1 MRFLS
6 ILCVLLATWSSP
18 AWATTPRILV
28 MGDSLSA
35 AYGMP
40 LQQGWVALLQNR
52 LTHRGYKYTVI
63 NGSVSGETT
72 AGGRSRLGKLLNEH
86 KPALVV
92 IELGGNDGLR
102 ALPLKNMQANL
113 IAMIDQSKAA
123 GAQVLL
129 LEMRIPLNYGA
140 RYANQFQRTFSD
152 VAKLKSV
159 TLVPFFLAD
168 IATDP
173 KFFLADG
180 IHPSAEAQPLLLK
193 ALWPAIEAKLKK

>member
-1 MRFLS
+1 
-6 ILCVLLATWSSP
+6 
-18 AWATTPRILV
+18 

-40 LQQGWVALLQNR
+40 IQQGWVALLQDQ
-52 LTHRGYKYTVI
+52 LQSRGYKHTVI

-72 AGGRSRLGKLLNEH
+72 AGGRSRLGKLLAEH

-102 ALPLKNMQANL
+102 ALPISTMRDNL
-113 IAMIDQSKAA
+113 NAMIDQSKAS

-140 RYANQFQRTFSD
+140 RYADSFQRTFTE
-152 VAKLKSV
+152 VAKTNSV
-159 TLVPFFLAD
+159 TLVPFFLND
-168 IATDP
+168 IATNP

-193 ALWPAIEAKLKK
+193 AVWPSIEAKLKK

>member
-6 ILCVLLATWSSP
+6 ILCVLLASWSSP

-40 LQQGWVALLQNR
+40 IQQGWVALLQDQ
-52 LTHRGYKYTVI
+52 LQSRGYKHTVI

-102 ALPLKNMQANL
+102 ALPLKNMQDNL
-113 IAMIDQSKAA
+113 VAMIDQSKAA
-123 GAQVLL
+123 GAEVLL

-152 VAKLKSV
+152 VAKAKSV

-180 IHPSAEAQPLLLK
+180 IHPSAEAQPILLK
-193 ALWPAIEAKLKK
+193 AVWPAIEAKLKK

>member
-1 MRFLS
+1 
-6 ILCVLLATWSSP
+6 
-18 AWATTPRILV
+18 

-40 LQQGWVALLQNR
+40 IQQGWVALLQDQ
-52 LTHRGYKYTVI
+52 LQSRGYKHTVI

-72 AGGRSRLGKLLNEH
+72 AGGRSRLGKLLAEH

-102 ALPLKNMQANL
+102 ALPINSLRDNL
-113 IAMIDQSKAA
+113 NAMIDQSKAS

-140 RYANQFQRTFSD
+140 RYADSFQRTFTE
-152 VAKLKSV
+152 VAKAKSV
-159 TLVPFFLAD
+159 TLVPFFLSD
-168 IATDP
+168 IATNP

-180 IHPSAEAQPLLLK
+180 IHPSAQAQPLLLK
-193 ALWPAIEAKLKK
+193 AVWPSVEAKLKK